1 MKFYEKN
8 VSPLSSLFH
17 YSPSVNA
24 KEGLLY
30 LCCTGDFTYEP
41 GYDLQRDS
49 FDSFLLEII
58 LDGTMTFETE
68 GRTIVAKRDDVV
80 LLDCYKPHRYYTNT
94 GCQTLWVH
102 FDGAPARAYYN
113 LIYKTNGNVFSTRNV
128 RKILR
133 CIEEIYEMMSCHH
146 NPSEPAIAMVLT
158 TALTA
163 MVEIAVPPKS
173 IRNNAVAIEK
183 VVHYINA
190 HLEEELSI
198 PELAQMA
205 SFSEYHFIRVFSDII
220 GMTPRKYIISVRM
233 DYAKYLLKTTALPV
247 TEIGYLIGYSS
258 ESMFCSS
265 FKKHV
270 GATPSE
276 FRSDVII
283 AQSIK
288 SESFH

>member
-1 MKFYEKN
+1 MKSYEKN
-8 VSPLSSLFH
+8 VSPVSSLFN

-49 FDSFLLEII
+49 FDSFLLEVV

-113 LIYKTNGNVFSTRNV
+113 WIHKANGNIFSTRNV

-146 NPSEPAIAMVLT
+146 IPSEPAIAMILT

-163 MVEIAVPPKS
+163 MVESATPPKS
-173 IRNNAVAIEK
+173 IRNNSAAIEE
-183 VVHYINA
+183 VVYYINA
-190 HLEEELSI
+190 HLDEELSI
-198 PELAQMA
+198 SELAQMA
-205 SFSEYHFIRVFSDII
+205 SFSEYHFIRVFSDVV
-220 GMTPRKYIISVRM
+220 GMTPRKYIINVRM
-233 DYAKYLLKTTALPV
+233 DYAKYLLKTTVLPI
-247 TEIGYLIGYSS
+247 TEIGYMIGYSS

-265 FKKHV
+265 FKKHAGV
-270 GATPSE
+270 TPSE
-276 FRSDVII
+276 YRSDVII
-283 AQSIK
+283 VQPLNT
-288 SESFH
+288 

>member
-1 MKFYEKN
+1 MKSYEKN
-8 VSPLSSLFH
+8 VSPVSSLFN

-49 FDSFLLEII
+49 FDSFLLEVI

-68 GRTIVAKRDDVV
+68 GKTVVAKRDDVV

-94 GCQTLWVH
+94 GCQALWVH

-113 LIYKTNGNVFSTRNV
+113 LIQKVNGNVFSTRNV

-133 CIEEIYEMMSCHH
+133 CIEEIYEMMCCHH
-146 NPSEPAIAMVLT
+146 IPNEPAIAMILT

-163 MVEIAVPPKS
+163 MVENASPPKS
-173 IRNNAVAIEK
+173 IRNNSAAIEE
-183 VVHYINA
+183 VVYYINA
-190 HLEEELSI
+190 HLDEELSI
-198 PELAQMA
+198 SELAQMA
-205 SFSEYHFIRVFSDII
+205 SFSEYHFIRVFSDVV
-220 GMTPRKYIISVRM
+220 GMTPRKYIINVRM
-233 DYAKYLLKTTALPV
+233 DYAKYLLKTTALPI
-247 TEIGYLIGYSS
+247 TEIGYMIGYAS

-265 FKKHV
+265 FKKHSGV
-270 GATPSE
+270 TPSE
-276 FRSDVII
+276 YRSDVII
-283 AQSIK
+283 VQPLITD
-288 SESFH
+288 